1 MAGKECWICGETG
14 WGRVIPQKTII
25 GTTKD
30 ICAEGTGCN
39 AARAKIAADAK
50 RRRKQA
56 FGKLLGRG

>member
-1 MAGKECWICGETG
+1 MSSNECWICGYAD
-14 WGRVIPQKTII
+14 WGRVVPQKTLI

-30 ICAEGTGCN
+30 ICAEGTGCM

-56 FGKLLGRG
+56 FGKLLGRR